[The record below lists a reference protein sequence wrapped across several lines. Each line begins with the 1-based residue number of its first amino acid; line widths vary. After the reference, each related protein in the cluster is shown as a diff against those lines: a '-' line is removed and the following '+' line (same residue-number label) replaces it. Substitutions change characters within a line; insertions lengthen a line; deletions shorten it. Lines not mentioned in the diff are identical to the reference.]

1 MVKEFYKCLRA
12 RINED
17 RRLGHRQKDKLVTW
31 FESERDCLT
40 IYRSAPNSYLII
52 FESAAGEFKSWSHRD
67 VPLRLVVLAIKSF
80 DGMTDMLG
88 QPFHN
93 KKTHDF
99 CY

>member
-1 MVKEFYKCLRA
+1 MLKEFYKCLRT
-12 RINED
+12 RINTS
-17 RRLGHRQKDKLVTW
+17 RKLGRQRDELVTW
-31 FESERDCLT
+31 FEEERDCLT

-80 DGMTDMLG
+80 DGMTDMFG